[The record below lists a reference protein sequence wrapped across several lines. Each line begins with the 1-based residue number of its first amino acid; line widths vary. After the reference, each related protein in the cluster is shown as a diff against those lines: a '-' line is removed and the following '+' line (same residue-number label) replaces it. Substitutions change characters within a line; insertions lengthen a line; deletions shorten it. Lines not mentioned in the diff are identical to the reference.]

1 MSYFRIKES
10 AVAILIAQ
18 KIYAREIN
26 TENSGIVIDNL
37 VAILVEKWKAWY
49 VEEKM
54 KQEFYFGLLFK
65 AAFSLTLLTKH

>member
-37 VAILVEKWKAWY
+37 VAILVEK
-49 VEEKM
+49 
-54 KQEFYFGLLFK
+54 
-65 AAFSLTLLTKH
+65 